1 MSFQHELNDQPRFFT
16 DMFSLPYLLGS
27 YSPKLYFQEVK
38 ILETRNV
45 IGVNPENIYLFKII
59 NKSTG

>member
-38 ILETRNV
+38 ILEICNFM
-45 IGVNPENIYLFKII
+45 GVTPENIYLFKII
-59 NKSTG
+59 NKIRG